1 DSYRPDGPALPVM
14 YYLHGTIQP
23 TLDNPLFGPITKNE
37 ALLDAIGPG
46 GGAVQ
51 TDIFRFEKQ
60 LDKAKFVLVA
70 PDTSREN
77 TICDTCIWQD
87 GQDDAVP
94 NAHPVPAET
103 LPADSFLHKE
113 LYPLI
118 EDMFTVRSDRAGRAV
133 MGFSMGGVAAYLQGM
148 RHPDQYALSAS
159 VSGVLDVLDEPG
171 GRAIWESMGYMRD
184 QGY

>member
-1 DSYRPDGPALPVM
+1 
-14 YYLHGTIQP
+14 
-23 TLDNPLFGPITKNE
+23 
-37 ALLDAIGPG
+37 
-46 GGAVQ
+46 
-51 TDIFRFEKQ
+51 
-60 LDKAKFVLVA
+60 
-70 PDTSREN
+70 
-77 TICDTCIWQD
+77 
-87 GQDDAVP
+87 
-94 NAHPVPAET
+94 
-103 LPADSFLHKE
+103 FLHKE

-184 QGY
+184 QGYGTGLTHEAEWRGRNPKVPAANHRGVAPEHVTSRRDALLVLQTAG

>member
-1 DSYRPDGPALPVM
+1 
-14 YYLHGTIQP
+14 
-23 TLDNPLFGPITKNE
+23 
-37 ALLDAIGPG
+37 
-46 GGAVQ
+46 
-51 TDIFRFEKQ
+51 
-60 LDKAKFVLVA
+60 
-70 PDTSREN
+70 
-77 TICDTCIWQD
+77 
-87 GQDDAVP
+87 
-94 NAHPVPAET
+94 
-103 LPADSFLHKE
+103 FLHKE

-184 QGY
+184 QGYGTGLTHEAEWRGRNPKDLASNLSGVDHEVFTSTGDVCLSLSSLQHPDCQRLSPVTNPAAAAVETVIARQYGLNARALPKAGVTETRTQFPGVHGANNHRVY